1 MAPDGFKSSAE
12 IQKNE
17 AQAKSIKQEK
27 AKAEAK
33 KREEEAKQ
41 EEQER
46 KEIDT
51 AMAIFDALPPEIQTE
66 IDEVAT
72 HGFKESGE
80 EVRRMLIAAEV
91 EKRQANGELIL

>member
-12 IQKNE
+12 IQRNE
-17 AQAKSIKQEK
+17 AQAKSLKQEK

-46 KEIDT
+46 EEIDT
-51 AMAIFDALPPEIQTE
+51 AMAILTLSPLKYKP
-66 IDEVAT
+66 
-72 HGFKESGE
+72 
-80 EVRRMLIAAEV
+80 RLMR
-91 EKRQANGELIL
+91 